1 MEPLQNP
8 AAFIPISRSVRRSG
22 EPTSRQDPQIRVTR
36 QQAEVCGFAGETMSR
51 FAKAVDRSQEYG
63 PRLVG
68 ATLEYCRAQDDGR
81 DDVPRLR

>member
-1 MEPLQNP
+1 M
-8 AAFIPISRSVRRSG
+8 
-22 EPTSRQDPQIRVTR
+22 TR